1 MQLVT
6 AGVVI
11 GFSMNLA
18 SLDNKRGTLLM
29 QEEISTDVITQQ
41 KQDTIPIIITMA
53 TASIIMMIMISFT
66 STRVEDVGTNK
77 ERHKVWGL

>member
-29 QEEISTDVITQQ
+29 QKEISTDVITQQ